1 MDARGARAMSG
12 QLADARDLA
21 RGVARLLA
29 DLGAASIPEFTLKSG
44 RRADV
49 IALDPKGRV
58 TIVEIKSSR
67 ADFRADGK
75 WRGYLEFCDAFYFAV
90 PKGFPLEI
98 LPPDTGLILA
108 DSWGGH
114 VLRPADPGSLN
125 AARRK
130 ALTLKFARTAAS
142 RLTANALG

>member
-1 MDARGARAMSG
+1 MSG
-12 QLADARDLA
+12 PLADARDLA
-21 RGVARLLA
+21 RGVMRLFA
-29 DLGAASIPEFTLKSG
+29 DAGAASIPEFTLKTG

-49 IALDPKGRV
+49 IALDAKGRV

-75 WRGYLEFCDAFYFAV
+75 WRDYLDFCDAFYFAV
-90 PKGFPLEI
+90 PKGFPLQI

-108 DSWGGH
+108 DAWGGH
-114 VLRPADPGSLN
+114 IVKPADPGQLN

-130 ALTLKFARTAAS
+130 ALTLRFARTAAG
-142 RLTANALG
+142 RLMGADLPSG